1 MKFIFAPL
9 FFALTGL
16 IFFGSSGCQDQ
27 HKKQHIAELDDMQ
40 STLDSISSQVNDT
53 NRRNTHTINM
63 AVRNTIIQV
72 KNNYLPDTINYEV
85 AERMNDYKEIRKALS
100 SNSGNY
106 AKVKQAIPEVQQK
119 IEDLKHDIE
128 NGVGNRDKYDEY
140 IQFERKKI
148 QDIKDIFSYYQKTN
162 KQFID
167 RFDSLHPIV
176 SSFADSLTQINNE

>member
-1 MKFIFAPL
+1 MKFIFTPYLIA
-9 FFALTGL
+9 FIALTALG
-16 IFFGSSGCQDQ
+16 ISGCQDQ
-27 HKKQHIAELDDMQ
+27 HKKQHVASLNQMQ
-40 STLDSISSQVNDT
+40 STLDSISSLVNDT
-53 NRRNTHTINM
+53 NRRNTHTIDM

-119 IEDLKHDIE
+119 IEDLKQDIQ
-128 NGVGNRDKYDEY
+128 NGVGNRDKYEEY
-140 IQFERKKI
+140 IQFERQKI

-162 KQFID
+162 KKFID

-176 SSFADSLTQINNE
+176 SEFADSLTQLNNE

>member
-1 MKFIFAPL
+1 MKLIFAPL
-9 FFALTGL
+9 FYALTAL
-16 IFFGSSGCQDQ
+16 IILGNSGCQDQ
-27 HKKQHIAELDDMQ
+27 HKVQHIAELNEMQ
-40 STLDSISSQVNDT
+40 STLDSISSLVNDT

-72 KNNYLPDTINYEV
+72 KDNYLPDTINYEV

-119 IEDLKHDIE
+119 IKDLKHDIE
-128 NGVGNRDKYDEY
+128 NGVGNRDKYEEY

-148 QDIKDIFSYYQKTN
+148 QDIQEIFSYYRKTN
-162 KQFID
+162 KKFIN

-176 SSFADSLTQINNE
+176 SSFADSLTEINNE